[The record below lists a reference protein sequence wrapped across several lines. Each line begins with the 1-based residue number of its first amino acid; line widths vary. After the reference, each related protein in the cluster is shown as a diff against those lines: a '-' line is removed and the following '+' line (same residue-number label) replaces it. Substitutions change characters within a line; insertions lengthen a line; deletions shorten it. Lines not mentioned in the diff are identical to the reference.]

1 MHLEKYIEL
10 LQLLHDAKSTP
21 GFTNIELNLFKG
33 LQDDLTLTELAVLGL
48 YALAIGRPYMAHV
61 RGTRQNALEL
71 GEFHDQVKNHCR
83 AIIENPDLL
92 LACDAVASTGALEG
106 EVWDRPDFI
115 YCVLSI
121 SSRTPHLRPLLVAF
135 FEGALKTWERFTTE
149 FAPEGTIARATPE
162 QQASAWVN
170 PTNNVS
176 EGALG
181 RCRQVLRHKPT
192 MTDNQRIARSMY
204 RDNDT
209 QTWAEKSLTE
219 ADHLFIRQEARRI
232 DSSGASRATRL
243 ELCETMKEK
252 AAANRAKRA
261 KAAERKATSEQKLA
275 SVELLLESTQE
286 DLMRL
291 TVAVLDQ
298 QIDKL
303 RESDKEIRAK
313 STIRNKKAKIE
324 EVLRGFNRHR
334 QRVSEMNRS
343 DLAMDVD
350 LVGNFK
356 MTTVA
361 TEEMPE
367 DEEMCFN
374 DEI

>member
-33 LQDDLTLTELAVLGL
+33 LQDNLTLTELAVLGL

-71 GEFHDQVKNHCR
+71 GEFHDRVKNHCR

-121 SSRTPHLRPLLVAF
+121 SSRMPHLRPLLVAF

-162 QQASAWVN
+162 QRASAWVN
-170 PTNNVS
+170 PTNDVS

-219 ADHLFIRQEARRI
+219 ADHPPVSVGVPLLCMKPLRQLAYC
-232 DSSGASRATRL
+232 ASLTLKSDALRGSYTVHHCGRHRAWGY
-243 ELCETMKEK
+243 
-252 AAANRAKRA
+252 
-261 KAAERKATSEQKLA
+261 SH
-275 SVELLLESTQE
+275 QE
-286 DLMRL
+286 YSAQN
-291 TVAVLDQ
+291 TVAY
-298 QIDKL
+298 
-303 RESDKEIRAK
+303 
-313 STIRNKKAKIE
+313 
-324 EVLRGFNRHR
+324 
-334 QRVSEMNRS
+334 RS
-343 DLAMDVD
+343 VKHLH
-350 LVGNFK
+350 
-356 MTTVA
+356 
-361 TEEMPE
+361 
-367 DEEMCFN
+367 
-374 DEI
+374 